1 MLLMS
6 SNVENHQ
13 AYQLAYLRK
22 IRNYYD
28 RKSFEH
34 SGPGLQ
40 INNVATSQEPNQQV
54 STNTSKQINLQHQ
67 NEQSLKS
74 YSYNLVNLCE
84 RLSNRSETPNI
95 H

>member
-1 MLLMS
+1 MLLKS

-34 SGPGLQ
+34 SAPGPPIQ
-40 INNVATSQEPNQQV
+40 AD
-54 STNTSKQINLQHQ
+54 
-67 NEQSLKS
+67 
-74 YSYNLVNLCE
+74 
-84 RLSNRSETPNI
+84 
-95 H
+95 